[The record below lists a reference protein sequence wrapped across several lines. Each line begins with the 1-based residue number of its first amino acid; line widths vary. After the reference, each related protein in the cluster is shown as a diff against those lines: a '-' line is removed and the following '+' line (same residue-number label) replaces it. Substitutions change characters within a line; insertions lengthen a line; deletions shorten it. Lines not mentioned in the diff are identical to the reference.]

1 MSSAQLKLGNVCR
14 SLNPEANVPHADGV
28 FRRRRGG
35 DHRVKPCQ
43 QPGTLTVAAAAG
55 GMAAAAAMSVAP
67 VLIKTLIVVPPN
79 KADATGGERGR
90 ETDGS
95 GRER

>member
-55 GMAAAAAMSVAP
+55 GMAAAMLVAP